1 MNPVI
6 LDIETDALD
15 DCKRIWSIVVRDA
28 VEGNVLA
35 STCPDVPHKEA
46 LWILDRAPQIIG
58 HNLIGF
64 DIPVLLKMLGW
75 VCDMSKVT
83 DTLVLS
89 RLVYPDIRTDD
100 YKNPGFPKELIGSH
114 SLKAWG
120 HRLDLLKGE
129 FGKSEEDWSKWTEE
143 MQEYCERDTEVT
155 RKLFHHLV
163 QQGIDDRAWLLEHN
177 VARICKRIEQAGW
190 TFDIHGAERLTAQ
203 LLTKRAELKESLV
216 KVFPPKVVQM
226 KTKTKTIPFNPGSR
240 QDIARGLKELYGWK
254 PVLVTASGQPR
265 IDEEILSELKYPE
278 AQILNEYLLVVK
290 RLGQVAEGD
299 EAWIKLARDSRI
311 CGRINPNG
319 TVTGRASHAR
329 PNMAQVP
336 AGRSPYGKECRS
348 LFLPRK
354 GFTLVGA
361 DASGLELRCLSHY
374 LAPYDDGKYGK
385 AVIDGDIHWENAV
398 AFGLVPSGT
407 KRDKHDPEHE
417 ARRNQSKTLIYA
429 MIYGAGDQKLGSVL
443 GCDSKVGRRIRASFE
458 KKVPAYKLLKDA
470 VVERSKRGFLLGLD
484 GRKLPIR
491 SQHSALNT
499 LLQSAGAVVM
509 KQALVDLVWTLAT
522 SGIEWGKDYAVIGW
536 IHDEFQ
542 IECRPELAERIGE
555 GAVTSIR
562 AAGVEL
568 GFRCDLDGEFRSGGN
583 WSETH

>member
-1 MNPVI
+1 
-6 LDIETDALD
+6 
-15 DCKRIWSIVVRDA
+15 
-28 VEGNVLA
+28 
-35 STCPDVPHKEA
+35 
-46 LWILDRAPQIIG
+46 
-58 HNLIGF
+58 
-64 DIPVLLKMLGW
+64 
-75 VCDMSKVT
+75 
-83 DTLVLS
+83 
-89 RLVYPDIRTDD
+89 
-100 YKNPGFPKELIGSH
+100 
-114 SLKAWG
+114 
-120 HRLDLLKGE
+120 
-129 FGKSEEDWSKWTEE
+129 
-143 MQEYCERDTEVT
+143 
-155 RKLFHHLV
+155 
-163 QQGIDDRAWLLEHN
+163 
-177 VARICKRIEQAGW
+177 
-190 TFDIHGAERLTAQ
+190 
-203 LLTKRAELKESLV
+203 
-216 KVFPPKVVQM
+216 
-226 KTKTKTIPFNPGSR
+226 
-240 QDIARGLKELYGWK
+240 
-254 PVLVTASGQPR
+254 
-265 IDEEILSELKYPE
+265 
-278 AQILNEYLLVVK
+278 
-290 RLGQVAEGD
+290 
-299 EAWIKLARDSRI
+299 
-311 CGRINPNG
+311 
-319 TVTGRASHAR
+319 
-329 PNMAQVP
+329 MAQVP

-443 GCDSKVGRRIRASFE
+443 GGEAREGKRIRASFE

-470 VVERSKRGFLLGLD
+470 VVERSKRGFLVGLD